1 MKEKY
6 LNTLLLY
13 YEEEIM
19 GEGYFLSLSK
29 HFTEKHQKEK
39 MVMMAEVERYAAKS
53 VMPLLQKYKL
63 QPRPAKILHTIG
75 EEGVKKIVN
84 LSWIEFIQQINDN
97 YPNYLIEFAA
107 LEALA
112 PSEDLPLLKILTNH
126 EIAAIEFAE
135 LELAGVNPSIK
146 PLLEYMKK

>member
-29 HFTEKHQKEK
+29 HITEKHQKEK

-63 QPRPAKILHTIG
+63 QPRPTKILQTIG

-112 PSEDLPLLKILTNH
+112 PSEDLPLMQILTNH
-126 EIAAIEFAE
+126 EFAAIEFAE
-135 LELAGVNPSIK
+135 LELAGVNLSIK
-146 PLLEYMKK
+146 PLLEYMRK